1 MDECAYV
8 KEGVTPRAAADA
20 DGRGRHTIHVSEER
34 QTDGKALFNNIA
46 VCAPE
51 RERERPDE
59 KMNE

>member
-34 QTDGKALFNNIA
+34 QTDVFEELRI
-46 VCAPE
+46 
-51 RERERPDE
+51 
-59 KMNE
+59 MSTM